1 MQEQGIFVYRGHNW
15 KETIR
20 NHFFAESPKVFLVN
34 LWPKSSR
41 QQGFLH
47 RPLQLFGA
55 SAFVALCGDLT
66 TFSSYK
72 YFFNKVPKAC
82 TSGETNNVSATW
94 FHEAIQHFLAFTC
107 NEEQASHS

>member
-20 NHFFAESPKVFLVN
+20 NHFFAESPKVFLVK
-34 LWPKSSR
+34 LWPKSSH

-55 SAFVALCGDLT
+55 SAFVALCGDPN
-66 TFSSYK
+66 TFSSYM
-72 YFFNKVPKAC
+72 YFFKQ
-82 TSGETNNVSATW
+82 SAKSL
-94 FHEAIQHFLAFTC
+94 HVGRDQ
-107 NEEQASHS
+107 